1 MPVPGSHGVP
11 AAVGVQVDR
20 SPDAEGAAAELG
32 DDRRDFLA
40 KTLGGTG
47 PNPTPTPSVPP
58 TPTTPPPSPGQLAC
72 AAGYAVTGQWQD
84 GFRGEVTVRAGS
96 RTISGWTVTW
106 TYADGQTIT
115 QSWGATV
122 TGSGANVTAANA
134 AWNGGLAAG
143 AVTSFGFIGSAGAT
157 NGSPTLSCQAR

>member
-1 MPVPGSHGVP
+1 M
-11 AAVGVQVDR
+11 
-20 SPDAEGAAAELG
+20 
-32 DDRRDFLA
+32 A

-72 AAGYAVTGQWQD
+72 AAGYAVTGQWQG
-84 GFRGEVTVRAGS
+84 GFQGEVTVRAGS
-96 RTISGWTVTW
+96 RAISGWTVTW

-122 TGSGANVTAANA
+122 TGSGANVTATNA

-143 AVTSFGFIGSAGAT
+143 AATTFGFIGSAGAT